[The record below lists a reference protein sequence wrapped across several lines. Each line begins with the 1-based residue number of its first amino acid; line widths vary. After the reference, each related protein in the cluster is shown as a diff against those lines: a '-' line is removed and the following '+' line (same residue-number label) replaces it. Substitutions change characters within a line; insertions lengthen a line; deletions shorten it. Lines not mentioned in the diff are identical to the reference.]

1 MMGGDSMSYNDM
13 IMLIIDIVVTSNILT
28 ILAFIAVLAVIAFML
43 KD

>member
-13 IMLIIDIVVTSNILT
+13 IMLIIDIVVTSNIST

>member
-1 MMGGDSMSYNDM
+1 MSYNDM
-13 IMLIIDIVVTSNILT
+13 IMLIIDIVVTSNIST

>member
-13 IMLIIDIVVTSNILT
+13 IMLIIDIVVTSNIST
-28 ILAFIAVLAVIAFML
+28 ILAFIAILAVIAFML

>member
-1 MMGGDSMSYNDM
+1 MMGRDSMSYNDM
-13 IMLIIDIVVTSNILT
+13 IMLIIDIVVTSNIST

>member
-13 IMLIIDIVVTSNILT
+13 ILLIIDIVVTSNIST

>member
-1 MMGGDSMSYNDM
+1 MGGDSMSYNDM
-13 IMLIIDIVVTSNILT
+13 IMLIIDIVVTSNIST

>member
-13 IMLIIDIVVTSNILT
+13 IMLIIDIVVTSNIST
-28 ILAFIAVLAVIAFML
+28 ILAFIAVLAVIAFIL